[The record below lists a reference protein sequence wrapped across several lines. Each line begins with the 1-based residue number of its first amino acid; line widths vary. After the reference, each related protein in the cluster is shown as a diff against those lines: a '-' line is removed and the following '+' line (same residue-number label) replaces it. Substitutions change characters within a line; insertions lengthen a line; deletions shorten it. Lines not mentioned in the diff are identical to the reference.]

1 MRDTNEAA
9 SATPPVP
16 DDARQKIAEEQQPA
30 MRIEVADSLRGSHDL
45 VSLANRELQIATR
58 DRDGLIGRSEKG
70 TLNVVVSKS
79 SLRRAL
85 IIMDALLK
93 ALERRGHQVEA
104 GPKAKILDVTV
115 SFGISEHLETKRE
128 PCEEHDLD
136 GPYDFGHSRFNSKKV
151 PSGRLTLT
159 INEGGSYW
167 TNGCRHT
174 WRDTDKK
181 PLEKRLNQFVAGLV
195 EMAARLKQFQEEQ
208 RKQEELR
215 RQAELRRQEETRQLA
230 EKRKLYKAEKARF
243 EALLTQAENWRK
255 SKLIRELIE
264 AVRAAH
270 SAGGPIDPS
279 SKIAEWLEWAA
290 RHADRLDPLQVS
302 PPSILDENL
311 EEEERPQQ
319 TFRRW

>member
-1 MRDTNEAA
+1 MQTVY
-9 SATPPVP
+9 S
-16 DDARQKIAEEQQPA
+16 
-30 MRIEVADSLRGSHDL
+30 GSHEL
-45 VSLANRELQIATR
+45 VGLANRELQSATS
-58 DRDGLIGRSEKG
+58 DRDGLICLPDKA
-70 TLNVVVSKS
+70 TLNIVVSKS

-85 IIMDALLK
+85 IITDALLK
-93 ALERRGHQVEA
+93 ALEQRGYEVEA
-104 GPKAKILDVTV
+104 GPKAKILGVTV
-115 SFGISEHLETKRE
+115 GFGISEHLETRRE
-128 PCEEHDLD
+128 PCDEHDLD
-136 GPYDFGHSRFNSKKV
+136 GPYDFGHSRFNAKKV

-159 INEGGSYW
+159 INEGGSYR

-195 EMAARLKQFQEEQ
+195 EMAARLKQYEEEQ
-208 RKQEELR
+208 KKQEDQR
-215 RQAELRRQEETRQLA
+215 RQAELRRQEEARQLA

-243 EALLTQAENWRK
+243 ESLLTQAENWRK

-270 SAGGPIDPS
+270 SAGGPIDPG

-290 RHADRLDPLQVS
+290 RQADRLDPLQVS